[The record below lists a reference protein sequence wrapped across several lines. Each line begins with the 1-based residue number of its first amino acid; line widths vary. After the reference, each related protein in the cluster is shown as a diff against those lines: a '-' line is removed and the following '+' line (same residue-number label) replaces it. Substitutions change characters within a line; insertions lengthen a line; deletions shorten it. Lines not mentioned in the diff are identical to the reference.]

1 MMLSGRQHSQEIHN
15 INCVQDNIRS
25 LNMRKPMPGNDIDS
39 GSRST
44 IRLSIGKA
52 IDFRRSDN
60 RVTTIVFIVYISGSM
75 RVYRIVIITDFPGIQ
90 RFVMRQSLYIR
101 SDQTRCRRKFV
112 AFHQQRTNKYNKSK
126 CKYNKNRF
134 LHNSNLF

>member
-25 LNMRKPMPGNDIDS
+25 LNMRKPMPGNDINS

-90 RFVMRQSLYIR
+90 
-101 SDQTRCRRKFV
+101 
-112 AFHQQRTNKYNKSK
+112 
-126 CKYNKNRF
+126 
-134 LHNSNLF
+134 